1 MVNNEVILKD
11 ILLKMNYDPSKTLNE
26 NIQEQ
31 GSADIFV
38 DQRAMYLA
46 GIEYNEYKTQQWE
59 ASNKSLKQIGEW
71 LQDPHVL
78 LPLGALIVTVA
89 TGGIGGLV
97 VAGLLEAADVA
108 LYIEEGDYTS
118 AGLGAIFLLIPGAQL
133 VRRLGVGEITEKQI
147 KTLINKVSKGL
158 DLTPFERK
166 IIQAIDDN
174 KNWIRPQVLKGTAKG
189 LSKAVLMKS
198 VGKKSAQVFIHT
210 LLRLSQAGLLS
221 WKFG

>member
-31 GSADIFV
+31 GSADRFV
-38 DQRAMYLA
+38 DQRAMSLA
-46 GIEYNEYKTQQWE
+46 GIDYNDYKKQQWD
-59 ASNKSLKQIGEW
+59 ASNKALEQIGEW

-78 LPLGALIVTVA
+78 LPLAAIILTFA
-89 TGGIGGLV
+89 TGGIAGLA

-108 LYIEEGDYTS
+108 LYIKEGDYTS
-118 AGLGAIFLLIPGAQL
+118 AGLGAIFLLIPGVQL
-133 VRRLGVGEITEKQI
+133 VRRLGVGEITENQI

-158 DLTPFERK
+158 DLNTFERK

-174 KNWIRPQVLKGTAKG
+174 KNRING
-189 LSKAVLMKS
+189 
-198 VGKKSAQVFIHT
+198 
-210 LLRLSQAGLLS
+210 
-221 WKFG
+221 